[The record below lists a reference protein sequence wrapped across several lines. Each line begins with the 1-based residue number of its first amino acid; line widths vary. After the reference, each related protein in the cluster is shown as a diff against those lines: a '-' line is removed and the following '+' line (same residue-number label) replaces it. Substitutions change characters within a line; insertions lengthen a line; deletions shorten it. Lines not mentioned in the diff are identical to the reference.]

1 MLIDINPT
9 RMELLRIKKRLM
21 IAQRG
26 HKLLKDKQ
34 DELLRQLLLMIE
46 EVKRLRI
53 NIENDFHAILE
64 GFMFAKAKMGPYQTE
79 QELISPVKEVKV
91 SITEK
96 NIISVKVPVFEKTV
110 SGEMIAYG
118 FLNTSG
124 ETDVS
129 LIKFEK
135 FLESLF
141 ILAEKEKAVHLIA
154 GQLEETRRRV
164 NALEYK
170 LMPDLDETIKFI
182 TMKLEENERSSIVRL
197 MKVKDIVRKKH

>member
-1 MLIDINPT
+1 MLINVNPT
-9 RMELLRIKKRLM
+9 RMELLRIKKRLL

-34 DELLRQLLLMIE
+34 DELLRQLLLMID

-53 NIENDFHAILE
+53 NIEKDFHLILE
-64 GFMFAKAKMGPYQTE
+64 GFMLAKAKMGPFQTE
-79 QELISPVKEVKV
+79 QELISPVKEVNV

-110 SGEMIAYG
+110 SGEIISYG

-141 ILAEKEKAVHLIA
+141 ILAEKEKSVHLIA
-154 GQLEETRRRV
+154 NQLEETRRRV

-170 LMPDLDETIKFI
+170 LIPDLDETIKFI

-197 MKVKDIVRKKH
+197 MKVKDIVRKH

>member
-1 MLIDINPT
+1 MLIDVNPT
-9 RMELLRIKKRLM
+9 RMELLRIKKRLL

-34 DELLRQLLLMIE
+34 DELLRQLLLMIN
-46 EVKRLRI
+46 EVKELRI
-53 NIENDFHAILE
+53 NIEKDFHLILE
-64 GFMFAKAKMGPYQTE
+64 GFMLAKAKMGPFQTE
-79 QELISPVKEVKV
+79 QELISPVKEVNV
-91 SITEK
+91 TITEK

-154 GQLEETRRRV
+154 DQLEETRRRV

-170 LMPDLDETIKFI
+170 LIPDLGETIKFI

-197 MKVKDIVRKKH
+197 MKVKDIVRKH